1 MAQIQVEKNV
11 NGIEGLCVI
20 TPAVHGDNRGYF
32 METYSQRDMEE
43 NGLFI
48 PFVQDNQSMSAKGVL
63 RGLHFQKQYPQT
75 KLVRVIKGSVFD
87 VAVDLRP
94 GSKTFG
100 KWYGIELTEENKK
113 QFLIPK
119 GFAHGFL
126 VLSDAAEF
134 CYKCDDFYHADDEG
148 GLAWNDP
155 DIGIVWPQVV
165 GTYAGNASAKGYS
178 LSDGTNLNLSE
189 KDQKWSVLRETG
201 FPWKKGE

>member
-1 MAQIQVEKNV
+1 MGQIVVEKNV

-32 METYSQRDMEE
+32 YESYNQNDMRE
-43 NGLFI
+43 NGI
-48 PFVQDNQSMSAKGVL
+48 DIIFVQDNQSMSTKGVL

-75 KLVRVIKGSVFD
+75 KLVRVIKGRVFD
-87 VAVDLRP
+87 VAVDLR
-94 GSKTFG
+94 SNSATYR

-126 VLSDAAEF
+126 VLSDVAEF
-134 CYKCDDFYHADDEG
+134 CYKCDDFYHPNDEG

-155 DIGIVWPQVV
+155 EIGIIWPEVI
-165 GTYAGNASAKGYS
+165 GEYHNSAESEGYS
-178 LSDGTNLNLSE
+178 LSDGTALNLSE
-189 KDQKWSVLRETG
+189 KDKKWLGINET
-201 FPWKKGE
+201 FKY